1 MSEQNQNI
9 AQTFYVDQIY
19 SFSAESYVINSYQH
33 FDLPEYDIYI
43 EEIKTYTDFLEINP
57 TRSGLE
63 TYIGNLPIIQL
74 YRRDQI
80 QICKALEAQGYK
92 LDGIINGGGFS
103 LLISASTNQQKNL
116 VIKMVQN
123 KDNSNEAVNK
133 EKEIYKLLKEGKK
146 QNHFIELID
155 HIRVLDNWDAF
166 IYKKYKSSLL
176 QEYNDYQQGK
186 KTFTEQSMLTFVF
199 DLIHGL
205 IEFRRASIIHLDI
218 KIANILIN
226 DDGNLVYCDFG
237 ISEIKKENQII
248 NCKGFTNN
256 FSPREQV
263 NQDQNK
269 NIDFESDIYS
279 LGKTLQILIDLFKEH
294 NPESQLVEFADGL
307 LKIVNNQMIQE
318 DIKLRSNCY
327 QVQSQVY
334 QLFKKIPQT
343 FVCNHQK
350 YFEGL
355 KYEIKQYLE
364 LNPDY
369 FIEKLN
375 YSQKIFFNQNNN
387 NLDINQLKRCE
398 YLQTQIS
405 KSFLDQKDF
414 FIKNELSKFEKSSSY
429 YLNDFYESVL
439 KSKRKENLFAYTKY
453 SIQEKKDQK
462 IDLCGMIVK
471 IQQYLSCLQVDEI
484 IKFFDD
490 FKIYYR
496 EKLTS
501 DLLNFTLENL
511 IKVIDEYRIHTL
523 RSIEEF
529 EYFLIDYDNIEIIY
543 YDLKKLKY
551 EQTTD
556 NISYLLKYIS
566 TDNIQQFY
574 NSLMFI
580 LSRNVIKL
588 NYRNALCFT
597 KDSKNKI
604 EQFFKEINELKINAL
619 QKPSFKEI
627 ELKFQEALEKYQ
639 DFDFRN
645 NNISDDNVLEDL
657 DFNINENESIESV
670 LINLTGNQIKGKC
683 VNKLCKFIEKTSNL
697 EEISIY
703 LTQNL
708 IQKLCSDLLIE
719 SIQKCKKLIRL
730 KLDVS
735 LNPLK
740 YSKSG
745 FNLQQLSVH
754 PQLKEIDLN
763 FKKTFIGKNYQNNE
777 IVEGKIS
784 CLERITFSFE
794 NNQMDLAAL
803 NNLAESISQFKTA
816 IYLDLDLQQNQINL
830 DSFKVLSSKICLLSN
845 LRHLRLSLQENQID
859 SNSMKCLSQELVQL
873 KHLNLLYLNLV
884 NNDIQSGD
892 ILQLIESLSMLSNF
906 QYLSLAFWLNQND
919 IVQILQFGNV
929 LKKCLKINSIQL
941 CVQTHNLTKNHV
953 RNLINKIRKNLRLT
967 SFNYIL

>member
-307 LKIVNNQMIQE
+307 LKI
-318 DIKLRSNCY
+318 
-327 QVQSQVY
+327 
-334 QLFKKIPQT
+334 
-343 FVCNHQK
+343 
-350 YFEGL
+350 
-355 KYEIKQYLE
+355 
-364 LNPDY
+364 
-369 FIEKLN
+369 
-375 YSQKIFFNQNNN
+375 
-387 NLDINQLKRCE
+387 
-398 YLQTQIS
+398 
-405 KSFLDQKDF
+405 
-414 FIKNELSKFEKSSSY
+414 
-429 YLNDFYESVL
+429 
-439 KSKRKENLFAYTKY
+439 
-453 SIQEKKDQK
+453 
-462 IDLCGMIVK
+462 
-471 IQQYLSCLQVDEI
+471 
-484 IKFFDD
+484 
-490 FKIYYR
+490 
-496 EKLTS
+496 
-501 DLLNFTLENL
+501 
-511 IKVIDEYRIHTL
+511 
-523 RSIEEF
+523 
-529 EYFLIDYDNIEIIY
+529 
-543 YDLKKLKY
+543 
-551 EQTTD
+551 
-556 NISYLLKYIS
+556 
-566 TDNIQQFY
+566 
-574 NSLMFI
+574 
-580 LSRNVIKL
+580 KL

-639 DFDFRN
+639 DFDFRNNLFKSEGLKEFSIQLSGCSNLQSLILNLGANTIDSSSLSSFGQQIIKLINLNELSLQLWFNDIDQEGFLDFSKTIQCLNKLVSLSLSLQTIKFQNDTLNAIWLQDYCSLTNLELNFEFGSLSLKGALSLASQIQLCSNLKQISLILQKNNIGLQGFMGLLKSFYSLKGLKIFKIFCQN